1 MIDRIESNRLFAS
14 MEISFLHL
22 TIFVFL
28 AFLSV
33 PLRRFR
39 EFLKKPETPQLRTHV
54 PSSVSSAAADESR
67 GPSLWKYDVF
77 LSFRGTDSRRNFVS
91 HLYEA
96 LTKEGIKAFHDD
108 RELPRGGS
116 IWKELV
122 KAIDE
127 SRFAVVVLTEG
138 YATSRWCLEELSLIV
153 DLASKKRLELIPVFL
168 DIDPS
173 ELKRRNGWFEKAP
186 AKHELRYDLETVGR
200 WRKALAEVGNISGW
214 DSKTRFI
221 LLQQYQF
228 SQGI

>member
-1 MIDRIESNRLFAS
+1 

-28 AFLSV
+28 AFLLV

-39 EFLKKPETPQLRTHV
+39 DFLKKPETPQLRTHV
-54 PSSVSSAAADESR
+54 PSSVSSAAEDESR
-67 GPSLWKYDVF
+67 GRSLWKYDVF

-108 RELPRGGS
+108 RELPRGGF
-116 IWKELV
+116 IWEELV

-153 DLASKKRLELIPVFL
+153 DLASKRRLDLIPVFL

-173 ELKRRNGWFEKAP
+173 ELKRRNGCFEEAL
-186 AKHELRYDLETVGR
+186 AKHEVRYDLETVGR
-200 WRKALAEVGNISGW
+200 WRKALADVGNISGW